1 MAMSVRMTQDATR
14 SRLRRLTVAAL
25 LSVAAVGSAEAQSVH
40 WAYAAFF
47 GTGRYSLDGES
58 ETTVLRIAP
67 GHVLRPAAVDDAG
80 ARTVGIR
87 LKFPLAIGAHEFES
101 PDLLP
106 TFSFSNINSF
116 SIVPGV
122 ELDVPIAAH
131 WSLKPL
137 TYVGWGTET
146 GGDVN
151 AAIFRLGLRSERVFQ
166 PGATGVT
173 LYNSLLRMGYS
184 ANDDTSSAVNLFE
197 IGLDFSRAL
206 SNRKIGDAPVQIFW
220 HVLYTSYFDELSLDS
235 GDLALETAG
244 IDSEWEIGA
253 GFGRQG
259 ARLTLWRLKIDRVGI
274 AYRFDSDG
282 QFSGVGIVFKSLF
295 DR

>member
-1 MAMSVRMTQDATR
+1 MTAR
-14 SRLRRLTVAAL
+14 FNCVVARARPRRIVIAAL
-25 LSVAAVGSAEAQSVH
+25 LAAASSGAEAQSVH

-47 GTGRYSLDGES
+47 GTGHYSLDGES

-67 GHVLRPAAVDDAG
+67 GRVVRRAELDETG

-87 LKFPLAIGAHEFES
+87 VRVPFAIGAHEFDS
-101 PDLLP
+101 PDLFP
-106 TFSFSNINSF
+106 SFRFESINSF

-122 ELDVPIAAH
+122 EIDVPIAAH

-137 TYVGWGTET
+137 AYVGWGTET
-146 GGDVN
+146 GGDVD
-151 AAIFRLGLRSERVFQ
+151 AAIFRLGLRSERVFE
-166 PGATGVT
+166 PGAIGVT

-184 ANDDTSSAVNLFE
+184 ADDDSSSVVNLFE
-197 IGLDFSRAL
+197 IGLDFSRTL
-206 SNRKIGDAPVQIFW
+206 ENRRIGDAPVEIYW
-220 HVLYTSYFDELSLDS
+220 HALYTRYFDELHLDS
-235 GDLALETAG
+235 GDFSIEPAG

-259 ARLTLWRLKIDRVGI
+259 ARLGLWRIRFDRVGI
-274 AYRFDSDG
+274 AYRFNSDG
-282 QFSGVGIVFKSLF
+282 QFSGIGIVFKSLF

>member
-1 MAMSVRMTQDATR
+1 MTPVSRAGCGRRRR
-14 SRLRRLTVAAL
+14 SPGAFVLAL
-25 LSVAAVGSAEAQSVH
+25 LFLAASHAEAQSVH

-58 ETTVLRIAP
+58 ETTVLSIAP
-67 GHVLRPAAVDDAG
+67 GHVLRPATRDEAG
-80 ARTVGIR
+80 KRTVGIR
-87 LKFPLAIGAHEFES
+87 IRVPFAVGAHEFES

-106 TFSFSNINSF
+106 TFSLDSINSL

-131 WSLKPL
+131 WNLKPL
-137 TYVGWGTET
+137 LYVGVGTEND
-146 GGDVN
+146 GNVD
-151 AAIFRLGLRSERVFQ
+151 AEIFRIGVRNERLFE
-166 PGATGVT
+166 PGATEVA

-184 ANDDTSSAVNLFE
+184 VDDGNSSTVNLFE
-197 IGLDFSRAL
+197 IGLDFGRSLA
-206 SNRKIGDAPVQIFW
+206 NRKLGDAPVRIYW
-220 HVLYTSYFDELSLDS
+220 HAVYTRYFDELRLDS
-235 GDLALETAG
+235 GDVAIESAG

-253 GFGRQG
+253 GFGREG
-259 ARLTLWRLKIDRVGI
+259 ERLRLWRLKFDRVGI

-282 QFSGVGIVFKSLF
+282 EFSGVGIVFKSLF

>member
-1 MAMSVRMTQDATR
+1 MRAGMTRNFAR
-14 SRLRRLTVAAL
+14 SRLRRRAIAAL
-25 LSVAAVGSAEAQSVH
+25 LAVAAIGRVEAQSVH

-67 GHVLRPAAVDDAG
+67 GHVLRPAAVDEAG
-80 ARTVGIR
+80 VRTVGIR
-87 LKFPLAIGAHEFES
+87 LRLPFAVGAHEFES

-106 TFSFSNINSF
+106 TFSFSSINSV

-137 TYVGWGTET
+137 TYIGWGTET
-146 GGDVN
+146 GGDVH

-184 ANDDTSSAVNLFE
+184 ANDETSDAVNLFE
-197 IGLDFSRAL
+197 VGLDFSRAL
-206 SNRKIGDAPVQIFW
+206 GNRKIGDAPVEIYW
-220 HVLYTSYFDELSLDS
+220 HALYTRYFDELSLDS
-235 GDLALETAG
+235 GDLSIETAG

-259 ARLTLWRLKIDRVGI
+259 ARLTLWRLKFDRVGI

-282 QFSGVGIVFKSLF
+282 QFSGIGIVFKSLF

>member
-1 MAMSVRMTQDATR
+1 MTVRCARSVA
-14 SRLRRLTVAAL
+14 SPFLRRIVIAAL
-25 LSVAAVGSAEAQSVH
+25 LVVAAGTARAQSIH
-40 WAYAAFF
+40 WAYAAFY
-47 GTGRYSLDGES
+47 GTGVYSLDGET
-58 ETTVLRIAP
+58 ETTMLRVSGGRI
-67 GHVLRPAAVDDAG
+67 LRHAELDETG

-87 LKFPLAIGAHEFES
+87 VRVPFAIGAHEFES

-106 TFSFSNINSF
+106 TLRFDSINSF

-137 TYVGWGTET
+137 GYVGWGMET
-146 GGDVN
+146 GSDVD
-151 AAIFRLGLRSERVFQ
+151 ARIFRLGLRSERVFE
-166 PGATGVT
+166 PSETSVT

-184 ANDDTSSAVNLFE
+184 ADDGNSDSANMLE
-197 IGLDFSRAL
+197 IGLDFGRSL
-206 SNRKIGDAPVQIFW
+206 ENREIGGTPVRIYW
-220 HVLYTSYFDELSLDS
+220 HALYTHYFDELTLDS
-235 GDLALETAG
+235 GDFSLEPAG

-259 ARLTLWRLKIDRVGI
+259 ERLALWKVKFDRVGVV
-274 AYRFDSDG
+274 YRFTSDG